1 MIFRAF
7 IVFLLVAPRNVAS
20 LSCYNCTDIDSLDSC
35 QTVIDCEKE
44 ESCFTRSQTTGRHL
58 TYTMGCTDNEKCGSI
73 PVYDTMSMEMSN
85 EKCYEC
91 CGSEKCNNRL
101 CKHKTPPPCE
111 DTDENCSYWNQKFDI
126 CKDIHDAKMICR
138 KFCKLCSLVDG
149 NWASWSSWSSCDVTC
164 GHGIHT
170 RIRTCT
176 NPAPAYRGLDCNG
189 NNTDTK
195 PCVRP
200 LCPVHGCWSE
210 WSNWGTC
217 PVTCGTG
224 IQKRHRTCT
233 NPSPLRYGDHCF
245 GDATDVQLCMQGSCK
260 ATDGK
265 WTNWGGWDSCSAS
278 CNGGIRKRSRSC
290 TNPSPDEHGKY
301 CDGDPFHVEMCNKQS
316 CKTSNS
322 SVAFNAYYVTDTAP
336 AAGKTMVF
344 SKVLVNQGGYYNCSS
359 GIFVAPRNGTYIFNA
374 KMCVQ
379 NRHSAYFN
387 IMVDGVSYASAYAY
401 DQDSGDC
408 PFTQAVA
415 ELETNQ
421 QVFVKWGSWSRIL
434 YQTSPYYENMFS
446 GYLVHE

>member
-7 IVFLLVAPRNVAS
+7 IIFLLAAPRNAAS

-73 PVYDTMSMEMSN
+73 PVYDTMSMKMSN

-149 NWASWSSWSSCDVTC
+149 NWAPWSSWSSCDVTC

-176 NPAPAYRGLDCNG
+176 SPAPAYRGLDCKG

-200 LCPVHGCWSE
+200 LCPVHGGWSD

-217 PVTCGTG
+217 PVTCGMG

-233 NPSPLRYGDHCF
+233 NPSPLRYGYHCF
-245 GDATDVQLCMQGSCK
+245 GDALDVKSCMQSSCEG
-260 ATDGK
+260 TDGE
-265 WTNWGGWDSCSAS
+265 WTNWGGWDICSAS
-278 CNGGIRKRSRSC
+278 CNGGLRKRSRSC
-290 TNPSPDEHGKY
+290 TNPRPDPHGKY
-301 CDGDPFHVEMCNKQS
+301 CDGDPIQVEMCNKQT
-316 CKTSNS
+316 CKTSNT
-322 SVAFNAYYVTDTAP
+322 SVAFNAYYVTDTTP
-336 AAGKTMVF
+336 ASGQTMVF
-344 SKVLVNQGGYYNCSS
+344 SNVLVNQGGSYNSS
-359 GIFVAPRNGTYIFNA
+359 TGIFVAPRNGTYIFNA
-374 KMCVQ
+374 QMCT
-379 NRHSAYFN
+379 HSSRSFN
-387 IMVDGVSYASAYAY
+387 FHIMVKDAAYASVYAYAY
-401 DQDSGDC
+401 NSYEC
-408 PFTQAVA
+408 AFTQAVVV
-415 ELETNQ
+415 LETNQ
-421 QVFVKWGSWSRIL
+421 QAFVKFGTWFGKL
-434 YQTSPYYENMFS
+434 VQTSNYRNFFS
-446 GYLVHE
+446 GSLVHE